1 VKEALLQQNFSL
13 LERDIFSNPFTR
25 KELNDLFENH
35 NVYDF
40 LSIKSPSFKKL
51 QIQSINLSRE
61 NVIDLMLDEPR
72 LIRRPLLK
80 IENKLFIGDAKLS
93 FLADL

>member
-1 VKEALLQQNFSL
+1 MKEALLQQNFSL

>member
-1 VKEALLQQNFSL
+1 MKEALSQQNFSL
-13 LERDIFSNPFTR
+13 LERDFFSNPFTR
-25 KELNDLFENH
+25 KELSGLFENH
-35 NVYDF
+35 NVSDF
-40 LSIKSPSFKKL
+40 LSIRSPSFKKL
-51 QIQSINLSRE
+51 QIQATSLSRE

-80 IENKLFIGDAKLS
+80 IENKLFIGDIKLS

>member
-1 VKEALLQQNFSL
+1 MKEALLQQNFSL
-13 LERDIFSNPFTR
+13 LERDFFLNPFTR
-25 KELNDLFENH
+25 KELSDLFVNH
-35 NVYDF
+35 NLSDF
-40 LSIKSPSFKKL
+40 LSINSPSFKKL
-51 QIQSINLSRE
+51 QIQATSLCRE

-80 IENKLFIGDAKLS
+80 IENKLFIGDIKLS

>member
-1 VKEALLQQNFSL
+1 MKEALLQQNFSL

-72 LIRRPLLK
+72 LIRRPLVK

>member
-1 VKEALLQQNFSL
+1 MKEALLQQNFSL
-13 LERDIFSNPFTR
+13 LERDFFLNPFTR
-25 KELNDLFENH
+25 KELSDLFVNH
-35 NVYDF
+35 NVSDI

-51 QIQSINLSRE
+51 QIQATSLSRE

-80 IENKLFIGDAKLS
+80 IENKLFIGDIKLS

>member
-1 VKEALLQQNFSL
+1 MKEALLQQNLSL
-13 LERDIFSNPFTR
+13 LERDFFLNPFTR
-25 KELNDLFENH
+25 KELSDLFVNH
-35 NVYDF
+35 NLSDF

-51 QIQSINLSRE
+51 QIQATSLSRE

-80 IENKLFIGDAKLS
+80 IENKLFIGDIKLS

>member
-1 VKEALLQQNFSL
+1 VKEALLQQNLSL
-13 LERDIFSNPFTR
+13 LERDFFLNPFTR
-25 KELNDLFENH
+25 KELSDLFVNH
-35 NVYDF
+35 NLSDF

-51 QIQSINLSRE
+51 QIQATSLSRE

-80 IENKLFIGDAKLS
+80 IENKLFIGDIKLS

>member
-1 VKEALLQQNFSL
+1 MKEALLQQNLSL
-13 LERDIFSNPFTR
+13 LERDFFLNPFTR
-25 KELNDLFENH
+25 KELSDLFVNH
-35 NVYDF
+35 NLYDF

-51 QIQSINLSRE
+51 QIQATSLSRE

-80 IENKLFIGDAKLS
+80 IENKLFIGDIKLS